1 MNILNIVSGRRVVN
15 FSGSREFYLGD
26 QCTDM
31 VYIAISAISMYPVF
45 QPITTKEASNTPSTM
60 KIRQGFD
67 DLGTVYRAG

>member
-15 FSGSREFYLGD
+15 FSGSREFYLRD